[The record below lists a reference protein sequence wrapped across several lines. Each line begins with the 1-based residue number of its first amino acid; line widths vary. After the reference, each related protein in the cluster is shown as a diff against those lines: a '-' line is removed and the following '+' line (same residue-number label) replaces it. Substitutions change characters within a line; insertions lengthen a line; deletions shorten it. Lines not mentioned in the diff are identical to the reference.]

1 MTDSKAWSRTMPDTQ
16 FNIMR
21 DIIAAPSPVGLE
33 SAMTHGVIKPYFD
46 SFAPKKWAMHR
57 FQGNAGLV
65 WDTHP
70 NKTDMFTIMIIGHAD
85 KIRMQ
90 VRKIG
95 SDGKIWINTDALL
108 PCTLI
113 GHEVTLYSEDPA
125 KPGVY
130 RSLQGG
136 TVEALGAIH
145 FSEPAQRTGDK
156 GIRPKQIYLEL
167 QIHGSDKAKQI
178 EQLGIKPGDTLLLD
192 RPIKRSFSPDTF
204 YGAYLDNG
212 LGCFVTAE
220 VAKLVANISALKNV
234 RCLFAFASH
243 EEIGRFGSRVMAGEL
258 RPDAIIAVDVNHDY
272 VAAPNI
278 GDRNMS
284 PLEMGKGFTLSNG
297 AIVSEQLNAFV
308 KTTALEN
315 DIPLQLDVCGNDTGT
330 DGMAAVLASIDCAAT
345 SIGFP
350 IRNMHTISESAH
362 TGDVLAATHAIYET
376 AKAMD
381 KIKQLR
387 EHFKSNHPRLDE
399 ANTITHK
406 SSSKS
411 SRTKKA
417 TRKKAS
423 SGKR

>member
-1 MTDSKAWSRTMPDTQ
+1 MTDSRAWAKPMPANQ
-16 FNIMR
+16 FNLMR
-21 DIIAAPSPVGLE
+21 DMIAAPSPVGLE
-33 SAMTHGVIKPYFD
+33 SAMTHGVIKPYID
-46 SFAPKKWAMHR
+46 SFAPKGWAMHR

-70 NKTDMFTIMIIGHAD
+70 NKTDMFSIMIIGHAD

-95 SDGKIWINTDALL
+95 NDGKIWINSDAFL

-130 RSLQGG
+130 RALKGG

-145 FSEPAQRTGDK
+145 FSEPAHRTGDK
-156 GIRPKQIYLEL
+156 GIRPKQLYLEL

-178 EQLGIKPGDTLLLD
+178 EQLGIKPGDTLLLE

-204 YGAYLDNG
+204 SGAYLDNG

-220 VAKLVANISALKNV
+220 VAKLVASASAFKNV

-258 RPDAIIAVDVNHDY
+258 KPDAIIAVDVNHDY

-284 PLEMGKGFTLSNG
+284 PLEMGKGFTLSTG
-297 AIVSEQLNAFV
+297 AIVSEQLNAFI
-308 KTTALEN
+308 KKSALEK
-315 DIPLQLDVCGNDTGT
+315 DIPMQLDVCGNDTGT

-350 IRNMHTISESAH
+350 IRNMHTISESAN
-362 TGDVLAATHAIYET
+362 TSDVLAATHVIFES
-376 AKAMD
+376 AKSMD

-387 EHFKSNHPRLDE
+387 EHFKSGHPRLDE
-399 ANTITHK
+399 ARAITHK
-406 SSSKS
+406 QASTKSGSSKKAAA
-411 SRTKKA
+411 KKKGGA
-417 TRKKAS
+417 K
-423 SGKR
+423 

>member
-1 MTDSKAWSRTMPDTQ
+1 
-16 FNIMR
+16 
-21 DIIAAPSPVGLE
+21 
-33 SAMTHGVIKPYFD
+33 
-46 SFAPKKWAMHR
+46 
-57 FQGNAGLV
+57 
-65 WDTHP
+65 
-70 NKTDMFTIMIIGHAD
+70 
-85 KIRMQ
+85 
-90 VRKIG
+90 
-95 SDGKIWINTDALL
+95 
-108 PCTLI
+108 
-113 GHEVTLYSEDPA
+113 
-125 KPGVY
+125 
-130 RSLQGG
+130 
-136 TVEALGAIH
+136 
-145 FSEPAQRTGDK
+145 
-156 GIRPKQIYLEL
+156 
-167 QIHGSDKAKQI
+167 
-178 EQLGIKPGDTLLLD
+178 
-192 RPIKRSFSPDTF
+192 
-204 YGAYLDNG
+204 
-212 LGCFVTAE
+212 
-220 VAKLVANISALKNV
+220 
-234 RCLFAFASH
+234 
-243 EEIGRFGSRVMAGEL
+243 MAGEL

-376 AKAMD
+376 ARAMD